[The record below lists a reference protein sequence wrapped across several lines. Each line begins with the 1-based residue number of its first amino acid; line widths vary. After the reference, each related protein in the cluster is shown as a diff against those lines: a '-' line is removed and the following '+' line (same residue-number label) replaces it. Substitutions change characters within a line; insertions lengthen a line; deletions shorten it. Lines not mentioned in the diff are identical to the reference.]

1 MKSFI
6 YNVGYFVR
14 EAGRV
19 IRRNLLSNLFSL
31 LGTGLILF
39 LLGMVL
45 TGGTIGNRLMTM
57 LSEEAE
63 INAYFTP
70 GIAEDRAELLVEQIS
85 KVEGV
90 LEARYVTETEAEDD
104 MRKVLGDEAKI
115 LDLFEENPFEAFVE
129 VRIQLDSMDTVSE
142 RIDGLDGI
150 DYIRNNREVL
160 EQLRGITR
168 ALSLLGLL
176 VLLAVGIT
184 TVIILSH
191 MIRQGIYNN
200 KEQINT
206 LRLLGAPNAF
216 IGFPYVL
223 VGILLT
229 LGGGILATVLLVFLI
244 HGAYGQ
250 LGGTIPFLP
259 LPPKQ
264 ELVTRMAVLIPAI
277 SLGFGFLG
285 SLFGLS
291 SIRDNDSNR

>member
-1 MKSFI
+1 MRSFI
-6 YNVGYFVR
+6 YNLGYFLK
-14 EAGRV
+14 ESGRV
-19 IRRNLLSNLFSL
+19 IRLNLLSNLFSL

-45 TGGTIGNRLMTM
+45 TGGAIGNRLVTM

-70 GIAEDRAELLVEQIS
+70 GIAQDRAELLVEQFS

-90 LEARYVTETEAEDD
+90 LEARYEAAAEAEQD
-104 MRKVLGDEAKI
+104 MKKVLGDESKI
-115 LDLFEENPFEAFVE
+115 LELFEDNPFEAFVE
-129 VRIQLDSMDTVSE
+129 VRIELEAMDNVSE
-142 RIDGLDGI
+142 RLGGLDGI
-150 DYIRNNREVL
+150 EYIRNNREVL
-160 EQLRGITR
+160 EQIKGITK

-176 VLLAVGIT
+176 VMLAVGIT

-229 LGGGILATVLLVFLI
+229 LSGGLLAAILIVLLI
-244 HGAYGQ
+244 QGAYGQ
-250 LGGTIPFLP
+250 LKGTIPFLP

-264 ELVTRMAVLIPAI
+264 ELVTRMAILIPAI
-277 SLGFGFLG
+277 SLGLGFLG

-291 SIRDNDSNR
+291 SIKDSDSN

>member
-1 MKSFI
+1 MKSLL
-6 YNVGYFVR
+6 YNLGYFFK

-19 IRRNLLSNLFSL
+19 ICLNLLSNLFSL

-45 TGGTIGNRLMTM
+45 TGGTIGNRLVTM

-63 INAYFTP
+63 LNAYFTP
-70 GIAEDRAELLVEQIS
+70 GITEEKAESIVKQLS

-90 LEARYVTETEAEDD
+90 VEARYVTATEAEQD
-104 MRKVLGDEAKI
+104 MRKVLGEEAKI
-115 LDLFEENPFEAFVE
+115 LELFEENPFEAFAE
-129 VRIQLDSMDTVSE
+129 VRIQLDTMDTVSE
-142 RIDGLDGI
+142 QIRGLDGI

-160 EQLRGITR
+160 EQIKGISKTV
-168 ALSLLGLL
+168 SLLGLL
-176 VLLAVGIT
+176 VMLAVGIT

-206 LRLLGAPNAF
+206 LHLLGAPKAF

-229 LGGGILATVLLVFLI
+229 LSGGILAAALLAVLI
-244 HGAYGQ
+244 QGAYGQ
-250 LGGTIPFLP
+250 LSGTIPFLP

-277 SLGFGFLG
+277 SLGLGFLG

-291 SIRDNDSNR
+291 SVRDSDSR